1 MIVEGQILGGALQ
14 GVGYALSEGF
24 YFDPRTGTA
33 LNQWFLD
40 LRTPSILDAPHI
52 EPVIVEL
59 GEPTH
64 PFGAK
69 GCSEISYVGVA
80 PAIANAIYHATG
92 ARVTE
97 LPMTPDVVLKA
108 LQDAK
113 RSAP

>member
-1 MIVEGQILGGALQ
+1 MT
-14 GVGYALSEGF
+14 EGF

-40 LRTPSILDAPHI
+40 LKTPSILDLPDI
-52 EPVIVEL
+52 EPVVAEL

-80 PAIANAIYHATG
+80 PAIANAIYNAAG
-92 ARVTE
+92 IRLTE
-97 LPMTPDVVLKA
+97 LPMTPDRVLKA
-108 LQDAK
+108 LEEAR
-113 RSAP
+113 RSAA